1 MRASPLQ
8 NSPGFTVIGA
18 QKPLRKTTAYYLFN
32 EDAAVMFSVD
42 YSSFKA
48 RNKMFGLPVV
58 TDGSYE
64 DMQRLT
70 HEMISTSGTVM
81 QIIDLFA
88 EGASIGFAKPEI
100 AADVYRRIVNH
111 LEFHLNAMRTDIRY
125 IAPAAED
132 FQNMSEFATVI
143 RPWAKDHVK
152 DIDSL
157 VISST
162 MRSLMPVR
170 PSFSFGLQQI
180 EEAQEGMEEVE
191 VPKSVS
197 RMDSIQRQLELLE
210 NGR

>member
-1 MRASPLQ
+1 MHATPLQ
-8 NSPGFTVIGA
+8 KSDGFKVIGV

-32 EDAAVMFSVD
+32 EDAAVMFNID

-48 RNKMFGLPVV
+48 RNKMFGAPVV

-88 EGASIGFAKPEI
+88 DGATIGFAKPEI

-111 LEFHLNAMRTDIRY
+111 LEFHLLSMKTDIRY
-125 IAPAAED
+125 IPPAPED

-152 DIDSL
+152 DIDAL

-170 PSFSFGLQQI
+170 PSFSAGLQRV
-180 EEAQEGMEEVE
+180 EEALEEMDEVE